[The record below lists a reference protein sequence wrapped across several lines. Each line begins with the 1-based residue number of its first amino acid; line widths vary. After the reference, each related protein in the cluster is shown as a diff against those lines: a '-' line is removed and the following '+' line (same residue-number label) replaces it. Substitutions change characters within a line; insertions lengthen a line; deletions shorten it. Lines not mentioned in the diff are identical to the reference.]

1 MQIESNAFLHDADEN
16 LPRVPPII
24 YEELKKN
31 FNIDY
36 VLSASDLKSND
47 EKIGYI
53 RGVRDVL
60 SRISVLAHIEK
71 E

>member
-1 MQIESNAFLHDADEN
+1 MEIKSSMFVNNDEN
-16 LPRVPPII
+16 LPQVPPII

-31 FNIDY
+31 FNIDFI
-36 VLSASDLKSND
+36 LGMSDLKSND

-60 SRISVLAHIEK
+60 DRVGVLAHIDK

>member
-1 MQIESNAFLHDADEN
+1 MEIRSSAFSDEDA

-24 YEELKKN
+24 YEELKTN

-36 VLSASDLKSND
+36 ILGMSDLKTND

-60 SRISVLAHIEK
+60 SRVAVLAHIEK

>member
-1 MQIESNAFLHDADEN
+1 MEIKSSMFVNNDEN
-16 LPRVPPII
+16 LPQVPPII

-36 VLSASDLKSND
+36 ILGMSDLKSND

-53 RGVRDVL
+53 RED
-60 SRISVLAHIEK
+60 IELRR
-71 E
+71 EVMNFIR

>member
-1 MQIESNAFLHDADEN
+1 MEIKSSMFVNNDEN
-16 LPRVPPII
+16 LPQVPPII

-36 VLSASDLKSND
+36 ILGMSDLKTND
-47 EKIGYI
+47 EKIGSI

-60 SRISVLAHIEK
+60 SRVAVLAHIEK

>member
-1 MQIESNAFLHDADEN
+1 MQIQIDTLHDNDEN
-16 LPRVPPII
+16 LPTVPAII

-60 SRISVLAHIEK
+60 SRVAVLAHIEK

>member
-1 MQIESNAFLHDADEN
+1 MEIKSSMFVNNDEN
-16 LPRVPPII
+16 LPQVPPII

-31 FNIDY
+31 FNIDFI
-36 VLSASDLKSND
+36 LGMSDLKSND

-53 RGVRDVL
+53 RGVGDVL
-60 SRISVLAHIEK
+60 SRVGVLAHIEK

>member
-1 MQIESNAFLHDADEN
+1 MEIKSSMFVNNDDN
-16 LPRVPPII
+16 LPQVPPII

-36 VLSASDLKSND
+36 ILGMSDLKSND

-60 SRISVLAHIEK
+60 SRVGVLAHIEK

>member
-1 MQIESNAFLHDADEN
+1 MEIRSSAFSDEDA
-16 LPRVPPII
+16 LPHVPPII
-24 YEELKKN
+24 YEELKTN

-36 VLSASDLKSND
+36 ILGMSDLKTND

-60 SRISVLAHIEK
+60 SRVAVLAHIEK

>member
-1 MQIESNAFLHDADEN
+1 MEIKSSMFVDNDEN
-16 LPRVPPII
+16 LPQVPPII

-31 FNIDY
+31 FNIDFI
-36 VLSASDLKSND
+36 LGMSDLKSND

-60 SRISVLAHIEK
+60 DRVCVLAHIEK

>member
-1 MQIESNAFLHDADEN
+1 MEIKSSMFVNNDEN
-16 LPRVPPII
+16 LPQVPPII

-36 VLSASDLKSND
+36 ILGMSDLKSND

-60 SRISVLAHIEK
+60 SRVSVLAHIEK

>member
-1 MQIESNAFLHDADEN
+1 MEIRSSAFSDEDA
-16 LPRVPPII
+16 LPRVPSII
-24 YEELKKN
+24 YEELKTN

-36 VLSASDLKSND
+36 ILGMSDLKTND

-60 SRISVLAHIEK
+60 SRVAVLAHIEK

>member
-1 MQIESNAFLHDADEN
+1 MEIKSSMFVNNDEN
-16 LPRVPPII
+16 LPQVPPII

-31 FNIDY
+31 FNIDFI
-36 VLSASDLKSND
+36 LGMSDLKSND

-60 SRISVLAHIEK
+60 GRVGVLAHIEK

>member
-1 MQIESNAFLHDADEN
+1 MEIRSSALSYQDDA
-16 LPRVPPII
+16 LPQVPPII
-24 YEELKKN
+24 YEELKTN

-36 VLSASDLKSND
+36 ILGMSDLKSND

-60 SRISVLAHIEK
+60 NRVGVLAHIEK

>member
-1 MQIESNAFLHDADEN
+1 MEIRSSAFSDEDS

-24 YEELKKN
+24 YEELKTN

-36 VLSASDLKSND
+36 ILGMSDLKTND

-60 SRISVLAHIEK
+60 SRVAVLAHIEK

>member
-1 MQIESNAFLHDADEN
+1 MEIKSSMFVNNDEN
-16 LPRVPPII
+16 LPQVPPII

-36 VLSASDLKSND
+36 ILGMSDLKTND

-60 SRISVLAHIEK
+60 SRVAVLAHIEK

>member
-1 MQIESNAFLHDADEN
+1 MEIKSSMFVNNDEN
-16 LPRVPPII
+16 LPQVPPII

-36 VLSASDLKSND
+36 ILGMSDLKTND

-53 RGVRDVL
+53 RGVRDILNRVA
-60 SRISVLAHIEK
+60 VLAHIEK